1 MPMNLRQLQ
10 TGPLRVNT
18 YIVPLFENKVFI
30 VDPAN
35 CSFSRDE
42 GALVSWLETNKL
54 EPVAIL
60 LTHGHFDHVSG
71 LNPLIK
77 AFPQIPVAIHKN
89 DSNMIG
95 SNSEDMQGT
104 ALSQIGFEQFLSF
117 VSNLP
122 AATHFL
128 SDKATLSSVFD
139 SCTFSSEVKEAL
151 SKWEVLHTP
160 GHTEGSCCFYNEEE
174 LTLISGD
181 TLFYQS
187 WGRTDLIGGDE
198 RKIHQSLARIAD
210 YCEEETKVYPGHD
223 HSGFKLSENY

>member
-1 MPMNLRQLQ
+1 MPMDLRQLR

-18 YIVPLFENKVFI
+18 YIVPLIENKVFI

-71 LNPLIK
+71 LTPLIK
-77 AFPQIPVAIHKN
+77 AHPQIPVAIHKN

-95 SNSEDMQGT
+95 SNSEDMQQT
-104 ALSQIGFEQFLSF
+104 ALSQIGFEQFLPF
-117 VSNLP
+117 VTNLP

-128 SDKATLSSVFD
+128 EDGKTLSQIFEQCNFD
-139 SCTFSSEVKEAL
+139 EKISEAL
-151 SKWEVLHTP
+151 SGWEVIHTP

-198 RKIHQSLARIAD
+198 RKIHQSLAKIAD
-210 YCEEETKVYPGHD
+210 YCEEEAKVYPGHD
-223 HSGFKLSENY
+223 HTGFKLSENF